1 MRALLIAAGVFF
13 AVFGGVILFFAASDS
28 RHEYDLKLVLPIDTR
43 QMPQP
48 VAPPEVVSAAEESG
62 ASTVTDGRAEA
73 RHVPILPGRPPVQ
86 FGRRPGSASEGTPQ

>member
-13 AVFGGVILFFAASDS
+13 AVFGGAILYFAASDS
-28 RHEYDLKLVLPIDTR
+28 GHEYDLKFVLPIDTR

-48 VAPPEVVSAAEESG
+48 IVPPEVVSASGESG

-73 RHVPILPGRPPVQ
+73 GRAPVLPERPPVQ
-86 FGRRPGSASEGTPQ
+86 FGRRPGSASESMPH